1 MKSHIPEMAIAWLLR
16 DKRISSIL
24 IGASKVSQLKDNI
37 DALKHLDFTSAELE
51 NINDI
56 LK

>member
-1 MKSHIPEMAIAWLLR
+1 MAIAWLLR
-16 DKRISSIL
+16 DKRISSVL